1 MFPGRGVGENARP
14 WRPSN
19 RRLGKLQLA
28 LLGRHPILEANS
40 TSIGRP
46 PKRRPSPGPQ
56 SWKADSQS
64 VRLNLEKH
72 LGIGKT
78 GQAMAAETV
87 EPDAG
92 RRRCPNRGP
101 GGGGH
106 DDLSSVGRRAKA
118 SGGVDGE
125 TDVPDVRQGGAA

>member
-28 LLGRHPILEANS
+28 LLGRPA
-40 TSIGRP
+40 
-46 PKRRPSPGPQ
+46 KRRPSPGPQ

-78 GQAMAAETV
+78 GQAMAAETA